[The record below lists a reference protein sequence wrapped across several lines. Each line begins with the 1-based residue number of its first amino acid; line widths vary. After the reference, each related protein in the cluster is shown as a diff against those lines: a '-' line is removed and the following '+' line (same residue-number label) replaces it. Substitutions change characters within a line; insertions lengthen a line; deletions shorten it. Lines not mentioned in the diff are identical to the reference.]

1 MKRKTFRAAAL
12 ALALASG
19 AARAEAAAPKEAPAT
34 PEKRPLMLP
43 PLARN
48 MVRVQGTV
56 RPFFNLLGPGGG
68 ALADLSVEYYF
79 QRPFKLGFELSP
91 FAFVLVPEG
100 PGTIAHAR
108 VRAAFSSD
116 YVEVGLGVG
125 GRMQY
130 FGPSGLSVAPAMR
143 LGSLDG
149 ANLRLEMGYSLI
161 RNYYTQQGQFA
172 LSHLTGGLDVP
183 VSRKLAITLDGGYG
197 VDLWAYATLGV
208 RQWVVG
214 HGGPGSL
221 AIGASAGAVW
231 VVDRFPCQYGDI
243 EPCRGAAW
251 GLGPTIAV
259 RVDRRF

>member
-1 MKRKTFRAAAL
+1 MRRTSIHAAAL
-12 ALALASG
+12 VVALAAG
-19 AARAEAAAPKEAPAT
+19 AARADAAEDAAAPEA
-34 PEKRPLMLP
+34 KRPLMLP

-56 RPFFNLLGPGGG
+56 RPFFNLIGPGGG
-68 ALADLSVEYYF
+68 AIGDLSVEYYF
-79 QRPFKLGFELSP
+79 QRPFKVGFELSP

-100 PGTIAHAR
+100 PGTIVHAR
-108 VRAAFSSD
+108 VRGAFSSD
-116 YVEVGLGVG
+116 YVEVGLGIG

-149 ANLRLEMGYSLI
+149 ANLRVEMGYSLI
-161 RNYYTQQGQFA
+161 RNYYTQKAQFA
-172 LSHLTGGLDVP
+172 LSHVTGGLDVP
-183 VSRKLAITLDGGYG
+183 VTRRLAITLDGGYG
-197 VDLWAYATLGV
+197 LDLWAYATLGV
-208 RQWVVG
+208 RQWIKG
-214 HGGPGSL
+214 NGEPGSL
-221 AIGASAGAVW
+221 AIGASAGAAW

-243 EPCRGAAW
+243 DPCRGAAW

>member
-1 MKRKTFRAAAL
+1 MRHTLLHAAAL
-12 ALALASG
+12 VMALVAG
-19 AARAEAAAPKEAPAT
+19 AARAEAAEEAAAPEA
-34 PEKRPLMLP
+34 KRPLMLP

-56 RPFFNLLGPGGG
+56 RPFFNLIGPGGG
-68 ALADLSVEYYF
+68 AIGDLSVEYYF

-100 PGTIAHAR
+100 PGTIVHAR
-108 VRAAFSSD
+108 VRGAFSSD
-116 YVEVGLGVG
+116 YVEVGLGIG

-149 ANLRLEMGYSLI
+149 LNLRAEMGYSLI
-161 RNYYTQQGQFA
+161 RNYYTRQTQFA
-172 LSHLTGGLDVP
+172 LSHVTGGLDVP
-183 VSRKLAITLDGGYG
+183 VTRRLALTLDGGYG
-197 VDLWAYATLGV
+197 LDLWAYATLGA
-208 RQWVVG
+208 RQWITG
-214 HGGPGSL
+214 RGEPGSL
-221 AIGASAGAVW
+221 AIGASVGAAW

-243 EPCRGAAW
+243 DPCRGAAW

>member
-1 MKRKTFRAAAL
+1 MRRSAVHAAAL
-12 ALALASG
+12 VFALAAG
-19 AARAEAAAPKEAPAT
+19 ATRADAAEQAAAPEA
-34 PEKRPLMLP
+34 KRPLMLP

-68 ALADLSVEYYF
+68 ALGDLSVEYYF
-79 QRPFKLGFELSP
+79 QRPFKIGVELSP

-100 PGTIAHAR
+100 PGTIVHAR
-108 VRAAFSSD
+108 ARVAFSSD

-149 ANLRLEMGYSLI
+149 ANLRLEMGYSYI
-161 RNYYTQQGQFA
+161 RNYYTQQAQFA
-172 LSHLTGGLDVP
+172 LSHLTGGVDVP
-183 VSRKLAITLDGGYG
+183 VTRRLAITLDGGYG

-208 RQWVVG
+208 RQWIVG
-214 HGGPGSL
+214 NGGPGSL
-221 AIGASAGAVW
+221 AIGASTGLVW

>member
-1 MKRKTFRAAAL
+1 MRQTRLHAAAL
-12 ALALASG
+12 VVALAAG
-19 AARAEAAAPKEAPAT
+19 ATRAEAAEETAP
-34 PEKRPLMLP
+34 PEVKRSWMLP

-56 RPFFNLLGPGGG
+56 RPFFNMIGPGGG
-68 ALADLSVEYYF
+68 AIGDLSVEYYF

-100 PGTIAHAR
+100 PGTIVHAR
-108 VRAAFSSD
+108 LRGAFSSD
-116 YVEVGLGVG
+116 YVEVGLGIG

-149 ANLRLEMGYSLI
+149 AHLRAELGYSLI
-161 RNYYTQQGQFA
+161 RNYYTQQTQFA
-172 LSHLTGGLDVP
+172 LSHVTGGLDVP
-183 VSRKLAITLDGGYG
+183 VTRRLAVTMDGGYG
-197 VDLWAYATLGV
+197 LDLWAYATLGV
-208 RQWVVG
+208 RQWIHG
-214 HGGPGSL
+214 HGEPGSL
-221 AIGASAGAVW
+221 AIGASAGAAW

-243 EPCRGAAW
+243 NPCRGAAW